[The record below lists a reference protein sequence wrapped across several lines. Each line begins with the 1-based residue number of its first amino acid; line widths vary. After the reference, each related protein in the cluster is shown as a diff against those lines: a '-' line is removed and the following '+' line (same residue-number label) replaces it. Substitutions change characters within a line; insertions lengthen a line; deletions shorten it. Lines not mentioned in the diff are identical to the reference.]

1 MTYLNF
7 IIGVAVCCLLG
18 MFWFIKGNIKERPKS
33 TIIITMAVLIFLI
46 TGATIIKTYRDYTSY
61 ISNAQ
66 GVIISNVA
74 FAIFLDFSVLIIGGL
89 FLYLANQMYLADQAD
104 QFAQGKITDAKKQA
118 AEIIKDAKS
127 SPKSK

>member
-18 MFWFIKGNIKERPKS
+18 MFWFIKGNIKERPKP

-46 TGATIIKTYRDYTSY
+46 TGATIIKTYRDYTTY

-89 FLYLANQMYLADQAD
+89 FLYLANQAYLADQAN
-104 QFAQGKITDAKKQA
+104 QFEQGKITDAKKKA
-118 AEIIKDAKS
+118 AEIVKNAKS
-127 SPKSK
+127 PPKSK

>member
-18 MFWFIKGNIKERPKS
+18 MFWFIKGNIKESPKS

-46 TGATIIKTYRDYTSY
+46 TGVTIAKTYRDYTTY

-74 FAIFLDFSVLIIGGL
+74 FALFLDFSVLIIGGL
-89 FLYLANQMYLADQAD
+89 FLYLANQIYLADQFE
-104 QFAQGKITDAKKQA
+104 QEKIAEAREKA
-118 AEIIKDAKS
+118 AEIVKGS
-127 SPKSK
+127 SPSDKSK

>member
-18 MFWFIKGNIKERPKS
+18 MFWFIKGNIKKSPKA
-33 TIIITMAVLIFLI
+33 TIIITMAILIFLI
-46 TGATIIKTYRDYTSY
+46 TGVTIVKTYRDYTTY

-89 FLYLANQMYLADQAD
+89 FLYLANQVYLADQANR
-104 QFAQGKITDAKKQA
+104 FEQGKIAEAKKKA
-118 AEIIKDAKS
+118 AEIIKNAKPS
-127 SPKSK
+127 DKSK

>member
-7 IIGVAVCCLLG
+7 VIGVAVCCLLG
-18 MFWFIKGNIKERPKS
+18 MFWFIKGNIKKSPKS
-33 TIIITMAVLIFLI
+33 TIIITMAVLIFMI
-46 TGATIIKTYRDYTSY
+46 TGATTIKTYRDYTTY

-89 FLYLANQMYLADQAD
+89 FLYLANQMYLADQSN
-104 QFAQGKITDAKKQA
+104 QFEQEKITDAKKKA
-118 AEIIKDAKS
+118 AEIIKKAKPS
-127 SPKSK
+127 GKSK